1 MAETAARDARPSPG
15 DVDAGVRWTVR
26 HAYEGSPWWR
36 THLDAAGVNPA
47 SIGGLE
53 DLERLPFSTKSDLRD
68 SYPLGWTCVPEADV
82 ARIHASSG
90 TTGKRTVC
98 AYTRGDVDDW
108 ADQFAR
114 CFATAGVGPEDRV
127 QVMVGYGLWTAGAG
141 FQAGAERLG
150 AMVVPTGPGNLEL
163 QLEMMLD
170 FESTVLCATS
180 SFALLIAETVEER
193 GLTGKLSARIGI
205 FGSERW
211 GPKVRE
217 RIGTLLGIEAFDI
230 YGLTELYGPG
240 TGIECAEHEGMHYWS
255 DYYVVEVVDPDTGE
269 AVAPGEQGEIVLTTF
284 RKEAMPLIRYRT
296 RDLSFVYPEPCRCGS
311 PYPRIG
317 QLAGRTDDMVKV
329 KGVAV
334 FPAQVESVL
343 ARVEGVGSE
352 YQLHVRRE
360 PGHGDVLL
368 VRVEAEE
375 REGLRED
382 LVHQL
387 REGLS
392 VRPEVEL
399 VEPGGLP
406 RSERK
411 TQRVFDHRPT

>member
-1 MAETAARDARPSPG
+1 MAETATRDARPAPG
-15 DVDAGVRWTVR
+15 DVDAGIRWTVR

-36 THLDAAGVNPA
+36 EHLEGAGVDPA
-47 SIGGLE
+47 SITGAA
-53 DLERLPFSTKSDLRD
+53 DLERLPFSTKTDLRD
-68 SYPLGWTCVPEADV
+68 TYPLGWACVPRPDV
-82 ARIHASSG
+82 TRIHASSG

-114 CFATAGVGPEDRV
+114 CFATAGVTPEDRV

-193 GLTGKLSARIGI
+193 GLTGKLASRIGI

-217 RIGTLLGIEAFDI
+217 RIQALLGIEAFDI

-240 TGIECAEHEGMHYWS
+240 TGIECPEHEGMHTWS

-269 AVAPGEQGEIVLTTF
+269 TVAPGEQGEIVLTTL

-296 RDLSFVYPEPCRCGS
+296 RDLSFVYAEPCRCGS
-311 PYPRIG
+311 PHPRIG
-317 QLAGRTDDMVKV
+317 QLTGRTDDMVKV

-343 ARVEGVGSE
+343 ARVESVGSE
-352 YQLHVRRE
+352 YQLHVHRRA
-360 PGHGDVLL
+360 GHGDILV
-368 VRVEAEE
+368 VRVEATE
-375 REGLRED
+375 RQGLREE

-387 REGLS
+387 REGLA

-399 VEPGGLP
+399 VEPGSLP

-411 TQRVFDHRPT
+411 TQRVFDHRSS

>member
-1 MAETAARDARPSPG
+1 MAEPAAGDARPDPG
-15 DVDAGVRWTVR
+15 DVDAGIRWTVR

-36 THLDAAGVNPA
+36 AHLEGAGVDPA
-47 SIGGLE
+47 SIGGLA

-68 SYPLGWTCVPEADV
+68 SYPLGWSCVPDSEV
-82 ARIHASSG
+82 TRIHASSG

-114 CFATAGVGPEDRV
+114 CFVTAGVMPQDRV

-193 GLTGKLSARIGI
+193 GLTGKLAARIGI

-217 RIGTLLGIEAFDI
+217 RIRALLGIEAFDI

-240 TGIECAEHEGMHYWS
+240 TGIECSAHEGMHYWS
-255 DYYVVEVVDPDTGE
+255 DYYVVEVVDPESGE
-269 AVAPGEQGEIVLTTF
+269 GVAPGEQGEIVLTTL

-296 RDLSFVYPEPCRCGS
+296 RDLSFVHPEPCRCGS
-311 PYPRIG
+311 VHPRIG

-360 PGHGDVLL
+360 PGHGDLLL

-375 REGLRED
+375 REGLQQE

-399 VEPGGLP
+399 VEPGSLP

-411 TQRVFDHRPT
+411 TQRVFDHRPS

>member
-1 MAETAARDARPSPG
+1 
-15 DVDAGVRWTVR
+15 
-26 HAYEGSPWWR
+26 
-36 THLDAAGVNPA
+36 
-47 SIGGLE
+47 
-53 DLERLPFSTKSDLRD
+53 
-68 SYPLGWTCVPEADV
+68 
-82 ARIHASSG
+82 
-90 TTGKRTVC
+90 
-98 AYTRGDVDDW
+98 
-108 ADQFAR
+108 
-114 CFATAGVGPEDRV
+114 
-127 QVMVGYGLWTAGAG
+127 
-141 FQAGAERLG
+141 
-150 AMVVPTGPGNLEL
+150 MVVPTGPGDLEL

-180 SFALLIAETVEER
+180 SFALLIAETVEAR
-193 GLTGKLSARIGI
+193 GLTGKLSARVGI

-217 RIGTLLGIEAFDI
+217 RIGALLGIEAFDI

-240 TGIECAEHEGMHYWS
+240 TGIECAEHEGMHYWA

-269 AVAPGEQGEIVLTTF
+269 AVAAGEEGEIVLTTF

-317 QLAGRTDDMVKV
+317 QLTGRTDDMVKV
-329 KGVAV
+329 KGVAI
-334 FPAQVESVL
+334 FPAHVESVL

-375 REGLRED
+375 REGLR
-382 LVHQL
+382 
-387 REGLS
+387 
-392 VRPEVEL
+392 
-399 VEPGGLP
+399 GGP
-406 RSERK
+406 RSPAAGGALRPARGRARRARRAAAERAQDPARLRPPIDLRRRA
-411 TQRVFDHRPT
+411 TPTRRARDDRRRRDGRDVRAAALPHREPRARHRAQRWT

>member
-1 MAETAARDARPSPG
+1 MSGAADVGEGPPAPG
-15 DVDAGVRWTVR
+15 DVDAGVRWTVT
-26 HAYEGSPWWR
+26 HADAGSPWWHDHFER
-36 THLDAAGVNPA
+36 AGVDPA
-47 SIGGLE
+47 SITGAA
-53 DLERLPFSTKSDLRD
+53 DLPRLPFSTKDDLRG
-68 SYPLGWTCVPEADV
+68 SYPLGWASVPASSL

-98 AYTRGDVDDW
+98 AYTARDVDDW
-108 ADQFAR
+108 AVQFAR
-114 CFATAGVGPEDRV
+114 CFATAGVTPADRV

-163 QLEMMLD
+163 QIEMMLD
-170 FESTVLCATS
+170 FESTVICATS
-180 SFALLIAETVEER
+180 SFALLIAETVEAR
-193 GLTGKLSARIGI
+193 GLTGELSVRIGI

-211 GPKVRE
+211 GPKMRE
-217 RIGTLLGIEAFDI
+217 RIESLGIEAFDI

-240 TGIECAEHEGMHYWS
+240 TGIECSEHDGFHYWS
-255 DYYVVEVVDPDTGE
+255 DYYLIEIVDPATGE
-269 AVAPGEQGEIVLTTF
+269 PVAPGEEGEIVLTTF
-284 RKEAMPLIRYRT
+284 RKEGMPLIRYRT
-296 RDLSFVYPEPCRCGS
+296 RDLSRLYPEPCRCGS
-311 PYPRIG
+311 PYPRIA
-317 QLAGRTDDMVKV
+317 QLTGRTDDMVKV

-343 ARVEGVGSE
+343 ARVDGVGSE
-352 YQLHVRRE
+352 YQLHIHRE
-360 PGHGDVLL
+360 PGHGDVLV
-368 VRVEAEE
+368 VRVEAED
-375 REGLRED
+375 RPGLREA

-399 VEPGGLP
+399 VPPGELP

-411 TQRVFDHRPT
+411 TQRVFDHRG

>member
-1 MAETAARDARPSPG
+1 MSATRTPPPDPG
-15 DVDAGVRWTVR
+15 NVDAGIRWTVWQ
-26 HAYEGSPWWR
+26 AYTGSPWWR
-36 THLDAAGVNPA
+36 AHLKEAAIDPA
-47 SIGGLE
+47 SITGLA
-53 DLERLPFSTKSDLRD
+53 DLPRLPFSTKGDLRD
-68 SYPLGWTCVPEADV
+68 SYPLDWACVPEAWLV
-82 ARIHASSG
+82 RIHASSG

-98 AYTRGDVDDW
+98 AYTRGDVSDW

-114 CFATAGVGPEDRV
+114 CFATAGVTPADRV

-163 QLEMMLD
+163 QLEMMRD
-170 FESTVLCATS
+170 FGSTVLCATS
-180 SFALLIAETVEER
+180 SFALLIAEAVEER
-193 GLTGKLSARIGI
+193 GLAGELSTRVGI

-211 GPKVRE
+211 GPRVRE
-217 RIGTLLGIEAFDI
+217 RIQTLLGIEPFDI

-240 TGIECAEHEGMHYWS
+240 TGIECSEHAGMHYWS
-255 DYYVVEVVDPDTGE
+255 DYYVVEIVDPDTGE
-269 AVAPGEQGEIVLTTF
+269 AVAPGEQGEIVLTTL

-311 PYPRIG
+311 PHPRIG
-317 QLAGRTDDMVKV
+317 QLAGRTDDMIKV

-334 FPAQVESVL
+334 FPSQVESVL

-352 YQLHVRRE
+352 YQLHVHRQ
-360 PGHGDVLL
+360 PGHGDVLI
-368 VRVEAEE
+368 VRVEAES
-375 REGLRED
+375 RARLRDD
-382 LVHQL
+382 LVRQL

-392 VRPEVEL
+392 VRAEVEIIEL
-399 VEPGGLP
+399 GSLP

-411 TQRVFDHRPT
+411 TQRVFDHRTG